1 MTDQTAR
8 VAPPS
13 GAPAPDVPAP
23 DVPAPDVPALDV
35 VALTRALVAVDSTNP
50 GGDEPA
56 ALAVL
61 ADLFSSRGLSPEVD
75 RYRDGHANLVVRVPF
90 GPGPTLMLNSHID
103 VVPAGGGWA
112 HDPFTPVVADGRLY
126 GRGSADAKGSLAAM
140 AVALLELVD
149 SGAALSGTVVFTA
162 VGDEEGGSTGA
173 RHLIT
178 SLRPDACV
186 VGEPTGLQLLSA
198 HKGSVRP
205 VIEVRGV
212 PAHAATPHLGA
223 NAVEGA
229 AELVLELRRLA
240 VELLDRDHELTGGP
254 TMTTVFVSGGEA
266 PNAVPERCRITL
278 DRRLVPGEDDA
289 GALAEV
295 QAVLDRFNAG
305 HPRLSAAVVECAPST
320 GGPSET
326 PRDHPFVAAAVAGMA
341 AAGERTDLGGLVVN
355 CDMTTFRAA
364 GVPTV
369 IVGPGT
375 LEVMHA
381 IDEHVPVEQLHRAV
395 AVHRAI
401 VESYLAGAR

>member
-1 MTDQTAR
+1 MTDQNTR
-8 VAPPS
+8 
-13 GAPAPDVPAP
+13 DVPRTDSP
-23 DVPAPDVPALDV
+23 LTVPPLGAADLDV
-35 VALTRALVAVDSTNP
+35 VALTSSLVAVDSTNP
-50 GGDEPA
+50 GGDEA
-56 ALAVL
+56 GALAVL
-61 ADLFSSRGLSPEVD
+61 ADLFASRGLAPEID

-103 VVPAGGGWA
+103 VVPAGDGWRHA
-112 HDPFTPVVADGRLY
+112 PFTPVVADGRLH

-140 AVALLELVD
+140 AVALLGLVD
-149 SGAALSGTVVFTA
+149 SAAPLAGTVVFTA

-173 RHLIT
+173 RHLIS

-223 NAVEGA
+223 NAIEGA
-229 AELVLELRRLA
+229 AELVVELRRLA
-240 VELLDRDHELTGGP
+240 AGLLERDHALTGGP
-254 TMTTVFVSGGEA
+254 TMTTVLVSGGEA
-266 PNAVPERCRITL
+266 PNAVPERCRLTL
-278 DRRLVPGEDDA
+278 DRRLVPGEDDG

-295 QAVLDRFNAG
+295 QVVLDRFNAAHG
-305 HPRLSAAVVECAPST
+305 RLSATIVECAPST

-326 PRDHPFVAAAVAGMA
+326 PRTDPFVAAAVAGMA

-355 CDMTTFRAA
+355 CDMTTFRSA

-381 IDEHVPVEQLHRAV
+381 IDEHVPVEQLYRAV
-395 AVHRAI
+395 VVHRAI
-401 VESYLAGAR
+401 IESYLGGAR